1 MLKQVQLKI
10 SPQKRV
16 ILETYQKDQGPS
28 ENSEQRLSEKSET
41 DPDNRLLLLEKCLS
55 NKISD
60 ECKKLSHEW
69 SNKCVYKCKLCKPP
83 TTLSSISSFQHHL
96 KRAHLML
103 GSQYLKKFGGDKLAT
118 NVRQHQ
124 CAICNRFI
132 EHDNYKIGSH
142 FYQSQRREQE
152 TKAGDLTNPS
162 RQDTK
167 SHAGLTVSIYYTV
180 K

>member
-16 ILETYQKDQGPS
+16 ILETYQKDQGPR

-60 ECKKLSHEW
+60 ECKKLSYEW

-83 TTLSSISSFQHHL
+83 KTLLSKSSFQHHL
-96 KRAHLML
+96 KGVHLML
-103 GSQYLKKFGGDKLAT
+103 GSQYLKKCGGNQLAT
-118 NVRQHQ
+118 TILHHQ
-124 CAICNRFI
+124 CAICNKLVQ
-132 EHDNYKIGSH
+132 HDNFKIGDH
-142 FYQSQRREQE
+142 FYQSQRREQV
-152 TKAGDLTNPS
+152 TKGDSTNPS
-162 RQDTK
+162 HQDTK
-167 SHAGLTVSIYYTV
+167 SHLGLTVPIYYTV